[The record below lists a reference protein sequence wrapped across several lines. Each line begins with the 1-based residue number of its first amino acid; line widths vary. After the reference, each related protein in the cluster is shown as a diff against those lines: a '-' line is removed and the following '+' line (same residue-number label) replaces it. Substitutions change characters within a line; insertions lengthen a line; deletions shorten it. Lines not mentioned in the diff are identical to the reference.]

1 MGKMKEVFIKDIE
14 DFGEHREH
22 IDDEYQ
28 YKKYLQKKAMK
39 EFKNSIKTL
48 SLVTFMLLTTISYAQ
63 VSHTFTIFYDPT
75 FVASID
81 YELAEGYPI
90 TWDHFDNV
98 RHLTG
103 DIVETVYWE
112 ATRHDIFTQVDGVWT
127 TTIDGRQYNNL
138 SEFDN
143 KPYVQLEVDAY
154 GGYDFYMY
162 NSQTHERIGT
172 GYFDFFPE
180 P

>member
-39 EFKNSIKTL
+39 EFKNTLKTL

-63 VSHTFTIFYDPT
+63 DRNCYCISDDGTYSFTVMYDELGVNSSHI
-75 FVASID
+75 
-81 YELAEGYPI
+81 EEGYPI
-90 TWDHFDNV
+90 TWD
-98 RHLTG
+98 
-103 DIVETVYWE
+103 VYPQDQVSTHITYWKVW
-112 ATRHDIFTQVDGVWT
+112 RDHDGY
-127 TTIDGRQYNNL
+127 QYNNL

-143 KPYVQLEVDAY
+143 KPYVQLDVDGY
-154 GGYDFYMY
+154 GMY
-162 NSQTHERIGT
+162 NFELFNSETHESMGGGSLILER
-172 GYFDFFPE
+172 P
-180 P
+180 